1 MKLTEL
7 INKIREA
14 KVLQTDYPDE
24 QEFGDEIDNELKKL
38 PIVES
43 GLDVDKHR
51 WYETSITVYKHEEGF
66 LGIRFVT
73 DQFSEQS
80 SMEDHYWTLPAF
92 EMQEVKNVTYIP
104 KK

>member
-1 MKLTEL
+1 MKLQEL
-7 INKIREA
+7 INKIKEA
-14 KVLQTDYPDE
+14 KVLQTEYADE
-24 QEFGDEIDNELKKL
+24 QEFGEEIDKELNKL
-38 PIVES
+38 PVVAS

-66 LGIRFVT
+66 LGIRFIT
-73 DQFSEQS
+73 DQFSEMS

-92 EMQEVKNVTYIP
+92 EMQEVKTVTYIP